1 MEMYTIS
8 DLLLLTKGNYETFKW
23 FIGSLVESVSGRREW
38 GRKKFSET
46 CSEAKH
52 EVTGLPMVSVSDEAL
67 SLLFFENYITKW
79 TQWSSPE
86 GKQKFCIND
95 PAKKNRYLGKYT
107 GTSTGSSHFTG
118 WNKNGLRR
126 YNEFCFAIKEDR
138 TNTLRNEWEC
148 RVVAELRASPEGVKL
163 LGPISQ
169 GTRDDDDDDDDL
181 DEEVVAFEDEIYC

>member
-1 MEMYTIS
+1 MYTIS

-118 WNKNGLRR
+118 WNKNDYVGTMSSVLRSKKIGQI
-126 YNEFCFAIKEDR
+126 YYEMSGSA
-138 TNTLRNEWEC
+138 
-148 RVVAELRASPEGVKL
+148 KL
-163 LGPISQ
+163 LQS
-169 GTRDDDDDDDDL
+169 
-181 DEEVVAFEDEIYC
+181 EEQVQKV

>member
-1 MEMYTIS
+1 MYTIS

-86 GKQKFCIND
+86 GKQKFCVND
-95 PAKKNRYLGKYT
+95 PAKKTDILVNIQEPQQEAHISLD
-107 GTSTGSSHFTG
+107 GTRMDYVGTMSSVLRSKKIGQIHYEMSGS
-118 WNKNGLRR
+118 
-126 YNEFCFAIKEDR
+126 
-138 TNTLRNEWEC
+138 
-148 RVVAELRASPEGVKL
+148 AELLQS
-163 LGPISQ
+163 
-169 GTRDDDDDDDDL
+169 
-181 DEEVVAFEDEIYC
+181 